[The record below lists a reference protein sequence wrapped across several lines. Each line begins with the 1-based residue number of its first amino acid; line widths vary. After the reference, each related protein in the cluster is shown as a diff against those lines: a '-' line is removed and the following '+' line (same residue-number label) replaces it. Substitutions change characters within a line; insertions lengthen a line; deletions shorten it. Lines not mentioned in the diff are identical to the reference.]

1 MAAMMDDDHVAAA
14 VNAAAAEL
22 PYSDEL
28 LVGLVHARENL
39 YDKGRVD
46 YKDEQAKAE
55 AWEAIGRTFG
65 MRAEECQTRWV
76 RLRERF
82 GRELR
87 LHKRGV
93 PPGKEWPLFS
103 RMHWLERFIQPR
115 NRVGT
120 AKAHVAALR
129 AAMSRDR
136 GLGLGGLGAATPSAS
151 LASPSDSGDGLG
163 DEAPPTPTPSS
174 AGPLW
179 PHTFRLWAAG
189 DHHLTHGGSIMED
202 DMDDSQQEMAVDL
215 ATHGSHASRAST
227 PKQAGTPT
235 SGDYHHVHGD
245 AGDAPPPGMLPG
257 PLPSPHHAVDFQE
270 SVRQSLTAMA
280 GSLDGIERS
289 LSLSRLQDD
298 AYDPDELFARSL
310 AATLRR
316 LPPPRRCE
324 AKMKL
329 IAVMAEFEDGS

>member
-1 MAAMMDDDHVAAA
+1 MMDDDHVAAA
-14 VNAAAAEL
+14 VDATAAAEL

-115 NRVGT
+115 KYVPAG
-120 AKAHVAALR
+120 
-129 AAMSRDR
+129 
-136 GLGLGGLGAATPSAS
+136 SAS
-151 LASPSDSGDGLG
+151 GSALASPSDSGDGLG

-189 DHHLTHGGSIMED
+189 DHHLTHGGSIVED

-235 SGDYHHVHGD
+235 SGD

-316 LPPPRRCE
+316 LPRPRRCE